1 MSYTYSKHD
10 GYSMHAGVRVEDGK
24 MHPHREDE
32 SNVELAEKLGFTVD
46 RSKQHQ
52 RGIAFEKGRI
62 RIWQTLIGTSR
73 FGWQVADLYPYEND
87 PKFDYYQ
94 NHRAVGS
101 LAYALLRE
109 AYRA

>member
-1 MSYTYSKHD
+1 MSYTIHD
-10 GYSMHAGVRVEDGK
+10 GYSMHDGVRVEDGK

-46 RSKQHQ
+46 RSKQFQ

-62 RIWQTLIGTSR
+62 RIWQSLIGGR
-73 FGWQVADLYPYEND
+73 CCWQVADLYPTEGD
-87 PKFDYYQ
+87 PRCDYYQ
-94 NHRAVGS
+94 NHRPIRG